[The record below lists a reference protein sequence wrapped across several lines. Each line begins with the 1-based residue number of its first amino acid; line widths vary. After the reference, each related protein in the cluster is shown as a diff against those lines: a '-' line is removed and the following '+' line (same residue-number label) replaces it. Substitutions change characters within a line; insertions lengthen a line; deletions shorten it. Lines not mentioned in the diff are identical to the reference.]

1 MNKKTFF
8 TAAIV
13 GLLLN
18 QGLNGFWA
26 ETKSFFSAFIRDP
39 KSVGTVVPSG
49 PFLSESVTRYIEPKN
64 RPIHVL
70 EIGAGT
76 GAFTEEIIKKMGPA
90 DSLDIIEIDP
100 DLCAVLRQKFG
111 EYKNVHIHCL
121 SILDWNPS
129 YLYDYIVSALPHNTF
144 EADFVLAILD
154 KYKSLINQDGVLSY
168 IELMGFGDVKKFF
181 LTGKKKADY
190 LKNIGATAAFR
201 KQFEFGVDTV
211 LLNCPPAHAY
221 HLRIRKEN

>member
-8 TAAIV
+8 AVAVV

-39 KSVGTVVPSG
+39 KAVGSVIPSSR
-49 PFLSESVTRYIEPKN
+49 FLSESATRYIETKDH
-64 RPIHVL
+64 PIHIL

-76 GAFTEEIIKKMGPA
+76 GPFSEEIIKKMGPA

-111 EYKNVHIHCL
+111 EHENVHVHCL

-129 YLYDYIVSALPHNTF
+129 YFYDYIVSALPHNTF
-144 EADFVLAILD
+144 DADFVLAVLD
-154 KYKSLINQDGVLSY
+154 KYKNLINQDGVLSY
-168 IELMGFGDVKKFF
+168 IELMGFGNLKKFF
-181 LTGKKKADY
+181 LTGKKKKDY
-190 LKNIGATAAFR
+190 LKNIGATESFR
-201 KQFEFGVDTV
+201 KQFEFSVDTV

-221 HLRIRKEN
+221 HLRIQK